1 MNDSLRPPRK
11 EPFAKKALGQNF
23 LQDRSAVEHI
33 AGLVP
38 EGAPLVLEIGPGRGA
53 LTHDLARRA
62 KTFCL
67 LEKDDAL
74 FPVISGMI
82 KGTNHP
88 SFFPFHGDALEFD
101 FESLW
106 REPGLS
112 AEVPLVV
119 AANLPYNVAS
129 QILFRLLDLHR
140 RIPRMV
146 LMFQKEV
153 GQRLAAEPN
162 SKQYG
167 NLTVAA
173 QNNYHVNVELVLKPG
188 AFRPSPQVD
197 SVVMLF
203 ERRDRALACSGGPA
217 ELARFHRLAQ
227 ACFQHRRK
235 TIENSLL
242 IEGARLPFPGLTAR
256 EGVNKALL
264 AAGIDPRTR
273 AETLPPER
281 FGALLAVLEA
291 DRMNRDGKA

>member
-1 MNDSLRPPRK
+1 MN
-11 EPFAKKALGQNF
+11 AKKSLGQNF

-38 EGAPLVLEIGPGRGA
+38 EGSPLVLEIGPGRGA

-62 KTFCL
+62 RTFCL

-74 FPVISGMI
+74 FPIIRGMI
-82 KGTNHP
+82 GGTNHP

-101 FESLW
+101 FERLW
-106 REPGLS
+106 REPGLPPDT
-112 AEVPLVV
+112 PLVV

-140 RIPRMV
+140 RIPRMA

-153 GQRLAAEPN
+153 GLRLAALPGT
-162 SKQYG
+162 KQYG
-167 NLTVAA
+167 NITVAA
-173 QNNYHVNVELVLKPG
+173 QNNYRVSIELVLKPG
-188 AFRPSPQVD
+188 AFRPAPKVD
-197 SVVMLF
+197 SVVALF
-203 ERRDRALACSGGPA
+203 DRRERALACAGGA
-217 ELARFHRLAQ
+217 DELARFHRLVQ

-242 IEGARLPFPGLTAR
+242 IEGARIPFPGLGTR
-256 EGVNKALL
+256 EGVARALS

-281 FGALLAVLEA
+281 FGALLTVLEA
-291 DRMNRDGKA
+291 ARMKGDGKA